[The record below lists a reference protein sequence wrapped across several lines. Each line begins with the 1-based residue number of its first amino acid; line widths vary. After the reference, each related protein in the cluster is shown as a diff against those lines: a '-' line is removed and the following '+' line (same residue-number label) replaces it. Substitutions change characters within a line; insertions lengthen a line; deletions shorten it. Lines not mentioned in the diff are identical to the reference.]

1 MCKTFP
7 YNTIRCHY
15 TRKICFC
22 IERRLFSMRF
32 HIQLTSF
39 EQIKTFVSLAARQP
53 FDVVVGNERQAI
65 NGKDL
70 MGMFSLDYRF
80 PLKVSVTCSQKEY
93 EAFLVETK
101 NTLKTA

>member
-1 MCKTFP
+1 
-7 YNTIRCHY
+7 
-15 TRKICFC
+15 
-22 IERRLFSMRF
+22 MRF

-70 MGMFSLDYRF
+70 MGMFSLDYTR
-80 PLKVSVTCSQKEY
+80 PVSVYADCSAD
-93 EAFLVETK
+93 AFATFKKAALALE
-101 NTLKTA
+101 N